1 MNMKKNRILSFCMV
15 VVLTTSIVLS
25 TPMTAFAEIT
35 GVTLIADVSVNSGV
49 ATVIDAELVLSGVG
63 NLTGATV
70 IINDNFDKT
79 KDSLSYVATGGLTAN
94 YNNTTGILTISGTAD
109 IGVYQ
114 TFLRTVQFNTSD
126 TSGTRKVNFSVT
138 TSTSNA
144 VYNSPT
150 EHFYEFVPAHKI
162 TWTAARDAAAAR
174 SYNGMTG
181 YLATVSSQAENDF
194 IKARCLGAGWLG
206 GSDADEEGVWKWVT
220 GPENETIFWIGD
232 TDGSAVEGVYNNWKR
247 TTPVLEPNDGGG
259 SGEDYLHIVGPAG
272 LWGEWLPGMWND
284 FSGVAA
290 NEILGYVVEYGD
302 QTIGDSVVIISNFSA
317 TTTITISSPIQLIN
331 DGGAALDTYT
341 DAGII
346 GVTGG
351 NLAEI
356 NAAVAAAKIAKGS
369 DLTAGEIQTAVNK
382 VLAIAAI
389 NAGGATLANYT
400 DAGITGVTAG
410 NLAAVNT
417 EVASAKTTKGS
428 DLTAAEIQA
437 AVNKV
442 LAASS
447 GGGGGGGS
455 SDSGSPPAP
464 GPTAGQNPV
473 IVIVNG
479 VEQNA
484 GIVTQLTEGGQ
495 SVTVVTVNNQ
505 IIESKIDEAIRNN
518 PTGEGNV
525 FQVPVADRTAEAV
538 RIQLTGDIIQKLAD
552 NSFEVSILKDNVEY
566 RIPAE
571 EFSIGKVA
579 ADLGVSPNNLRDI
592 TVEVRITQL
601 DQAVV
606 DKYNEMAQANG
617 AQLIFP
623 PVSFEVVA
631 RVTNADG
638 TTSEVEISRFSNY
651 VERVMEIPP
660 GVDPSKITTGIVFN
674 PDGTYSHV
682 PTEVFQQDGKWYARI
697 SSLTNSSY
705 SVIWNPLRVASV
717 ENHWSR
723 DTVNDMASRL
733 VIFNHDTFA
742 PDKPITRA
750 DFAEYIVRALGLYR
764 TTPFRSTGF
773 SDVSA
778 GNARAAGIV
787 LANQAGIV
795 SGYPDGTFKPNA
807 LITRQEAMSMYR
819 RAMVITKLRGAEPGR
834 YQSFSDYDQV
844 SDWARESV
852 KETLSARVFN
862 GTTATTISPKS
873 NLTYAEAAAAIKNLL
888 VKSKLI
894 NQ

>member
-1 MNMKKNRILSFCMV
+1 V
-15 VVLTTSIVLS
+15 
-25 TPMTAFAEIT
+25 
-35 GVTLIADVSVNSGV
+35 
-49 ATVIDAELVLSGVG
+49 DA
-63 NLTGATV
+63 
-70 IINDNFDKT
+70 
-79 KDSLSYVATGGLTAN
+79 
-94 YNNTTGILTISGTAD
+94 
-109 IGVYQ
+109 
-114 TFLRTVQFNTSD
+114 
-126 TSGTRKVNFSVT
+126 
-138 TSTSNA
+138 
-144 VYNSPT
+144 
-150 EHFYEFVPAHKI
+150 
-162 TWTAARDAAAAR
+162 
-174 SYNGMTG
+174 
-181 YLATVSSQAENDF
+181 
-194 IKARCLGAGWLG
+194 
-206 GSDADEEGVWKWVT
+206 
-220 GPENETIFWIGD
+220 
-232 TDGSAVEGVYNNWKR
+232 
-247 TTPVLEPNDGGG
+247 
-259 SGEDYLHIVGPAG
+259 
-272 LWGEWLPGMWND
+272 
-284 FSGVAA
+284 
-290 NEILGYVVEYGD
+290 
-302 QTIGDSVVIISNFSA
+302 
-317 TTTITISSPIQLIN
+317 
-331 DGGAALDTYT
+331 
-341 DAGII
+341 
-346 GVTGG
+346 G
-351 NLAEI
+351 NLAEA
-356 NAAVAAAKIAKGS
+356 NAAVAAAKTTKGS
-369 DLTAGEIQTAVNK
+369 DLAAGEIQTAVNK

-447 GGGGGGGS
+447 GGGGGS

-484 GIVTQLTEGGQ
+484 GIVTRLTEGGQ

-538 RIQLTGDIIQKLAD
+538 RVQLTGDIIQKLAD

-705 SVIWNPLRVASV
+705 SVIWNPIRVASV

-733 VIFNHDTFA
+733 VIFNYDTFA

-834 YQSFSDYDQV
+834 YQSFNDYDQV